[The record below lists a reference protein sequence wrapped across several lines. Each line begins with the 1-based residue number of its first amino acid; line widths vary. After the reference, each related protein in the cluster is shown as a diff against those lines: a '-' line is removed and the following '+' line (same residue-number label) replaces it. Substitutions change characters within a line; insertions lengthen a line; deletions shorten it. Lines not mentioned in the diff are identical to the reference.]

1 MPTYCTKAIVLSAI
15 PYSESSLICKLYTE
29 EFGLKSYI
37 IRSAKKKNSPTP
49 TSHFQPLNI
58 IEFEAYNSPK
68 SKLETIKNSSLI
80 LENQSLNFSII
91 KNALTFFV
99 AEVVHLSLKEANPNK
114 ELFDYLFNKTFLL
127 KNSQESD
134 LAEFHLYFMIEFAE
148 ILGSA
153 PMNNYSENSTLF
165 NPVLGLFSSNAEA
178 ENFNTDLSLR
188 LHYLLSNCKE
198 KNYQKTCKNK
208 AERNILLDALII
220 FYSIHITNNQP
231 IKSHKILST
240 IL

>member
-1 MPTYCTKAIVLSAI
+1 MLKVKKVKFKDRDDQLDNYIYAWCPYCSKAAYHKIKKMPTYCTKAIVLSAI

-49 TSHFQPLNI
+49 TSHFQPLNT

-114 ELFDYLFNKTFLL
+114 ELFNYLFNKTFLL
-127 KNSQESD
+127 KNSQDED

-153 PMNNYSENSTLF
+153 PMNNYSENSTLTEF
-165 NPVLGLFSSNAEA
+165 NESLSSSIFRAFFKSKSSA
-178 ENFNTDLSLR
+178 
-188 LHYLLSNCKE
+188 
-198 KNYQKTCKNK
+198 
-208 AERNILLDALII
+208 ILC
-220 FYSIHITNNQP
+220 
-231 IKSHKILST
+231 ST
-240 IL
+240 